1 MNRELT
7 TRRFEGPKAARGL
20 GKLGSMCRG
29 ITRWLVVG
37 KPHGRNGDRAT
48 FDAFKIPAHPLHGG
62 GASTAAVEVLAT
74 ASAGGGVAATP
85 WVYWCG
91 AEELFLASVEVLFPG

>member
-1 MNRELT
+1 MHNILQECTSRAKLWA
-7 TRRFEGPKAARGL
+7 RRPSSTHGSGEHFHAGERRPAAYERAA
-20 GKLGSMCRG
+20 GS
-29 ITRWLVVG
+29 T
-37 KPHGRNGDRAT
+37 HGAQGD
-48 FDAFKIPAHPLHGG
+48 